1 MTKRSTLLHR
11 FHADKSGAT
20 AIEYAMI
27 ASVIALAL
35 VLCLPGFSAAV
46 GGLFTAVLNALS

>member
-1 MTKRSTLLHR
+1 MSKAFNLLHR
-11 FHADKSGAT
+11 FQVDAQGAT

-35 VLCLPGFSAAV
+35 VLCLPLFSASV
-46 GGLFTAVLNALS
+46 GALFATVVAAF

>member
-1 MTKRSTLLHR
+1 MTKSFTLLRR